1 MPGASPSSVAAG
13 RRTWPRG
20 WSSARGLGLRRRTPP
35 RLAKVKPATAARGK
49 FYLTYPKKLVREP
62 LIYQMSRKFDL
73 VFNVR
78 SASVSEE
85 IGIIALELDGT
96 PGEIER
102 AVEWFREQGVTVE
115 PIEKNVIE

>member
-1 MPGASPSSVAAG
+1 MSTRRAPSRVGRSKPGG
-13 RRTWPRG
+13 R
-20 WSSARGLGLRRRTPP
+20 AN
-35 RLAKVKPATAARGK
+35 GK
-49 FYLTYPKKLVREP
+49 FYLTYPKRLVREP

-85 IGIIALELDGT
+85 IGIIALELDGAA
-96 PGEIER
+96 ELIEG
-102 AVEWFREQGVTVE
+102 AVAWFREQGVTVE

>member
-1 MPGASPSSVAAG
+1 MK
-13 RRTWPRG
+13 
-20 WSSARGLGLRRRTPP
+20 RTPP
-35 RLAKVKPATAARGK
+35 HVAKAKPAGATARGK
-49 FYLTYPKKLVREP
+49 FYLTYPKKLVKEP
-62 LIYQMSRKFDL
+62 LIYQMTRKFDL

-96 PGEIER
+96 AE
-102 AVEWFREQGVTVE
+102 AVEGAVAWFREQGVPVE

>member
-1 MPGASPSSVAAG
+1 MK
-13 RRTWPRG
+13 R
-20 WSSARGLGLRRRTPP
+20 
-35 RLAKVKPATAARGK
+35 KPAATKRARPTGAVARTK
-49 FYLTYPKKLVREP
+49 LYLTYPKKLVKEP
-62 LIYQMSRKFDL
+62 LIYGMSREFPEL

-96 PGEIER
+96 PEAIES

>member
-1 MPGASPSSVAAG
+1 MK
-13 RRTWPRG
+13 
-20 WSSARGLGLRRRTPP
+20 RTPP
-35 RLAKVKPATAARGK
+35 SRLAKAKPHAGARGK
-49 FYLTYPKKLVREP
+49 FYLTYPKKLVKEP

-85 IGIIALELDGT
+85 LGIIALELDGRQE
-96 PGEIER
+96 EIEA
-102 AVEWFREQGVTVE
+102 AVEWFRAQGVTVE